1 MARDARFLN
10 LALKIAGQSQH
21 KFPIGAVIT
30 IGNRIL
36 SIGTNK
42 YKTHPKQINNYIN
55 NHSNST
61 DKHGTSIHAELA
73 AILSYPKLKGST
85 IYVARLLH
93 NGAFGLSKP
102 CLSCQNLIEIAGIK
116 KIVYNDGEEIKT
128 IIVGENND

>member
-1 MARDARFLN
+1 MARDERFLN

-36 SIGTNK
+36 SIGINK
-42 YKTHPKQINNYIN
+42 YKTHPKQLNNY
-55 NHSNST
+55 SNSV

-85 IYVARLLH
+85 IYVARLLY
-93 NGAFGLSKP
+93 GGSFGLSKP
-102 CLSCQNLIEIAGIK
+102 CRSCQNLIEIAGIK

-128 IIVGENND
+128 IIVGEIYD